1 MKKLSTAILANLITT
16 NRKKLSMT
24 QQSLADATG
33 INRSLISRMEKE
45 DFLPSIPQLE
55 QLGEVLGFDPTDVFT
70 NGIHEEKRNVPS
82 PMNIAVAGT
91 GYVGLS
97 LSVLLAQ
104 HNQVMAVDIVQAK
117 VDMINNHKSPIQ
129 DDYIEKYLAEKELNL
144 TATLD
149 AKAAYSDADFV
160 VIAAPTNVYSTNR
173 IDVA

>member
-1 MKKLSTAILANLITT
+1 
-16 NRKKLSMT
+16 MT

-70 NGIHEEKRNVPS
+70 NGIHEKKRNVPS

-97 LSVLLAQ
+97 IATLLAQ
-104 HNQVMAVDIVQAK
+104 
-117 VDMINNHKSPIQ
+117 NNHVTAEILNRKKFIILTRIRQPNTKKS
-129 DDYIEKYLAEKELNL
+129 
-144 TATLD
+144 
-149 AKAAYSDADFV
+149 
-160 VIAAPTNVYSTNR
+160 
-173 IDVA
+173 